1 MEALSG
7 ARQGG
12 GGSAPAASELPRGA
26 SSARPPTAR
35 RVARW
40 RYAVPNAITLG
51 GLLIGLL
58 AAFRAMQG
66 RTEEAGWLIILTVL
80 LDKLDGSA
88 ARLLR
93 ATSKIGVQLDSFA
106 DFVNFGVAPG
116 ALLFASL
123 HGGALGVGGG
133 GGALPQAAVDASAVW
148 QGPLMGPLLYV
159 LSAAYVLSACVR
171 LAKFNVL
178 TFTATGPRVFYGVPS
193 TLVGGT
199 MALVFILGVRY
210 DSSIVLAWAP
220 ALAAVLAALML
231 SNIPL
236 PKVGRTRSRLVN
248 VWQLVNGPLSYV
260 VGVLRVWPEYL
271 LAMVVIYLAGGLG
284 WGLIHRRE
292 LMPTRSLD
300 VYPDDPD
307 DPAA

>member
-7 ARQGG
+7 TPEGAGG
-12 GGSAPAASELPRGA
+12 GAQAERKPPGGVSPGAPG
-26 SSARPPTAR
+26 AR
-35 RVARW
+35 RAARW
-40 RYAVPNAITLG
+40 RYAVPNAITLA

-58 AAFRAMQG
+58 ATFRAMQG

-88 ARLLR
+88 ARVLR

-106 DFVNFGVAPG
+106 DFVNFGIAPG
-116 ALLFASL
+116 ALLFATL
-123 HGGALGVGGG
+123 HGGELGVAGA
-133 GGALPQAAVDASAVW
+133 GGALPPAAVEASASW
-148 QGPLMGPLLYV
+148 QGSLTGPLLYAA
-159 LSAAYVLSACVR
+159 SAIYVLSACVR

-199 MALVFILGVRY
+199 MALMFILGVRY
-210 DSSIVLAWAP
+210 DSPGLLTWTP
-220 ALAAVLAALML
+220 ALAVLLAALML

-236 PKVGRTRSRLVN
+236 PKVGKTRSRMVN

-260 VGVLRVWPEYL
+260 AGVLRIWPEYL

-300 VYPDDPD
+300 VYPDTPEDADP
-307 DPAA
+307 